1 MTMIAE
7 FKDSEKPTP
16 AIKNQIKD
24 NKEKSTPSLRDQKLA
39 ILFGK
44 DDGNVNNN

>member
-24 NKEKSTPSLRDQKLA
+24 NEEKSAPSLRDQKLA

-44 DDGNVNNN
+44 DDNHHEY